1 MILQLSLWS
10 GIVALY
16 LGIAGAVGVFTR
28 QAIAGKRDSGE
39 GLLPALYSIALF
51 ILTNSFV
58 LSISEWPVAVR
69 VILLALGM
77 AAVWAAYTRP
87 AWIPEFLW
95 HRTFAHRYLAGAM
108 ALAAFW
114 GISQAMAGSSA
125 APLLISISAI
135 AAAAASSGTAL
146 KTPSID
152 AS

>member
-28 QAIAGKRDSGE
+28 QTIAGKSGSRD
-39 GLLPALYSIALF
+39 GLLAAVYSIALF
-51 ILTNSFV
+51 ILAIALV
-58 LSISEWPVAVR
+58 LSIAEWPAALRVMLLMLGIVA
-69 VILLALGM
+69 L
-77 AAVWAAYTRP
+77 WAAYTQP
-87 AWIPEFLW
+87 AWVPEFVW
-95 HRTFAHRYLAGAM
+95 HRTFAYRYLAGAM
-108 ALAAFW
+108 ALAALW

>member
-16 LGIAGAVGVFTR
+16 LGIAGAVGAFTR
-28 QAIAGKRDSGE
+28 QAISRKRDSRD
-39 GLLPALYSIALF
+39 GLLAAIYSIALF
-51 ILTNSFV
+51 ILATALV
-58 LSISEWPVAVR
+58 LSIVEWPVAIR
-69 VILLALGM
+69 VMVLALGM
-77 AAVWAAYTRP
+77 TTIWAAYARP
-87 AWIPEFLW
+87 TWIPEFAW

-108 ALAAFW
+108 ALAALW
-114 GISQAMAGSSA
+114 GISQAMAGSTA
-125 APLLISISAI
+125 APLLISISAM

>member
-16 LGIAGAVGVFTR
+16 FGIAGAVGLFTR
-28 QAIAGKRDSGE
+28 QAISRKGDSRD
-39 GLLPALYSIALF
+39 GLLAASYSIALF
-51 ILTNSFV
+51 ILATALI
-58 LSISEWPVAVR
+58 LSISEWPAAMRIMMVAVG
-69 VILLALGM
+69 IT
-77 AAVWAAYTRP
+77 AVWAAYTRP
-87 AWIPEFLW
+87 NWIPEFVW

-108 ALAAFW
+108 ALAAVW
-114 GISQAMAGSSA
+114 GISQAMAGSTA

-135 AAAAASSGTAL
+135 AAAAAASGTAL

>member
-28 QAIAGKRDSGE
+28 QAISSKRDTRD
-39 GLLPALYSIALF
+39 GLLAAFYSIALF
-51 ILTNSFV
+51 ILAITLV
-58 LSISEWPVAVR
+58 LSISEWPVAMR
-69 VILLALGM
+69 VMLLGLGI

-87 AWIPEFLW
+87 AWVPEFVW

-108 ALAAFW
+108 ALAALW
-114 GISQAMAGSSA
+114 GISQAMAGSST

>member
-1 MILQLSLWS
+1 MILHLSLWS

-16 LGIAGAVGVFTR
+16 FGIAGGVGVFTR
-28 QAIAGKRDSGE
+28 QAISRKGNSRY
-39 GLLPALYSIALF
+39 GLLAASYSTAVF
-51 ILTNSFV
+51 ILATALI
-58 LSISEWPVAVR
+58 LSISEWPDAMRIMLVAVG
-69 VILLALGM
+69 I

-87 AWIPEFLW
+87 NWIPEFVW

-108 ALAAFW
+108 ALAALW

-146 KTPSID
+146 KTPSIN